1 MLSKLGIILC
11 SHDDARRYTTFG
23 IYMLVS
29 NGGAWL
35 SEQPISFL
43 FVWPVA
49 WHFNKLHNT
58 DDFFIALRGHSVQQT
73 SGEVVRPMMKTQ
85 E

>member
-1 MLSKLGIILC
+1 MTMPAGVQLLEYISCLP
-11 SHDDARRYTTFG
+11 
-23 IYMLVS
+23 VS

-35 SEQPISFL
+35 SKQSISFL
-43 FVWPVA
+43 FVWPMA

-73 SGEVVRPMMKTQ
+73 SGEVVRPTMKTQ